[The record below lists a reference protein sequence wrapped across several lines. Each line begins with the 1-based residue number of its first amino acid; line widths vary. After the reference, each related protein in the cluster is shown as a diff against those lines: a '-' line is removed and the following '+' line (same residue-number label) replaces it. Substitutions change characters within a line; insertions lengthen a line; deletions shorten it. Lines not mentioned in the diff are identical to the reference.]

1 MRGSEKKIIYIKDT
15 GSKLFSEAYFV
26 LRRGA
31 AEEAEGDAAED
42 MVREAQRILTEGSGR
57 YPATVRH
64 ARRRRMLTAFLSG
77 AAAAMSFLGALSWLI
92 LQL

>member
-1 MRGSEKKIIYIKDT
+1 MRGSEKRIIYIKDT
-15 GSKLFSEAYFV
+15 GSKLFAEAYFI

-31 AEEAEGDAAED
+31 AEEAEGPAPDD
-42 MVREAQRILTEGSGR
+42 MVREAERLLTEGSGR
-57 YPATVRH
+57 YPAAVRR

-92 LQL
+92 L